1 MSTPAPTDIIRAYD
15 AIQPRQLFNTFKAQL
30 PYDRIGEVWRAM
42 DPGRSDTALNVK
54 TCLWSWIPGR
64 YLIAPRGTYVHLL
77 DFPGYRVSLM
87 CGGLYDGWRRR
98 AKTHRW
104 GIFLSAALIFRLM
117 PADFPAL
124 LEIVA
129 GTTER
134 IASGE
139 LRLPE
144 FTQAEIRTYFSAMKA
159 EMLPRWIE
167 AGLVTA
173 VLRKAPTAR
182 KLWKAIPAL
191 HDSFPSPAYLLDFL
205 RECWIEENETVFR
218 LKEVTHGRGSS
229 RILLEPEGR

>member
-104 GIFLSAALIFRLM
+104 GIFLPAALIFRLM

-129 GTTER
+129 GTIER

-144 FTQAEIRTYFSAMKA
+144 VSAQEIR
-159 EMLPRWIE
+159 
-167 AGLVTA
+167 GLSRRDKTG
-173 VLRKAPTAR
+173 APTVLDRSGAR
-182 KLWKAIPAL
+182 DDGPTERADGAETLGRAAAGATGRRSVPNAERVTL
-191 HDSFPSPAYLLDFL
+191 FPEVPKGRRRSPPPLRFL
-205 RECWIEENETVFR
+205 RVSSIPGNLPETF
-218 LKEVTHGRGSS
+218 
-229 RILLEPEGR
+229 